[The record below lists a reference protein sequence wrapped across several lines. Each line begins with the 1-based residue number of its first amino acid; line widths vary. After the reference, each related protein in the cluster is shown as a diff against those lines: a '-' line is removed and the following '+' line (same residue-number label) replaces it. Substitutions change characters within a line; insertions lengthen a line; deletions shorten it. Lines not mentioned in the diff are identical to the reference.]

1 MALLNPLDVTY
12 YFKSMD
18 LKSPTIVRLEESDK
32 CLECKTF
39 GNYYSSSFKSSLS
52 KRGSMFTRSCVNRK
66 NRRFQ
71 CPTGSFCRRYFL
83 VSIRWCTFCSR
94 MWDNINQIFRN
105 FSWNTILKSMISLI
119 KIYFTNTFLKGPVSL
134 TAESYKFFP
143 QHKEIGLQMTY
154 LYS

>member
-94 MWDNINQIFRN
+94 MLWQYKLDIQELLMEYNFEEHDFIDQNIFYKHLFKRAC
-105 FSWNTILKSMISLI
+105 
-119 KIYFTNTFLKGPVSL
+119 FLNSRVL
-134 TAESYKFFP
+134 
-143 QHKEIGLQMTY
+143 
-154 LYS
+154 